1 MCAPF
6 LPFGFSN
13 FIDRCVL
20 ESGKEGD
27 EDVISG
33 FFKFSLP
40 CLRVILHTGQ
50 PVDSDIL
57 LGITPGRVRNTK
69 LMD

>member
-1 MCAPF
+1 MLLSCHSVSATS
-6 LPFGFSN
+6 LTS
-13 FIDRCVL
+13 VL